1 MTAPNFSFVL
11 PKRLAGL
18 ADPGRDEALEQTLAT
33 LRDRGIGGLVSLT
46 EEPPGAEALA
56 RAGIEPLH
64 LPVPDFAAPTIRQV
78 TSFVLFVDRLTG
90 ENRAVAVHCGAGQ
103 GRTGTMLACYL
114 VHDGASPDEAIR
126 RVRALRPGSVETL
139 EQEDAIYRYAE
150 SLGRNRSSR

>member
-1 MTAPNFSFVL
+1 MSAPNFSFVL
-11 PKRLAGL
+11 PGRLAGL
-18 ADPGRDEALEQTLAT
+18 ADPGRGPELEQTLAV
-33 LRDRGIGGLVSLT
+33 LREHGVGGLVSLT
-46 EEPPGAEALA
+46 QEPPGVDALA

-78 TSFVLFVDRLTG
+78 THFALFVDRLTG
-90 ENRAVAVHCGAGQ
+90 RDQAVAVHCGAGQ

-114 VHDGASPDEAIR
+114 VHEGAAPAEAIR